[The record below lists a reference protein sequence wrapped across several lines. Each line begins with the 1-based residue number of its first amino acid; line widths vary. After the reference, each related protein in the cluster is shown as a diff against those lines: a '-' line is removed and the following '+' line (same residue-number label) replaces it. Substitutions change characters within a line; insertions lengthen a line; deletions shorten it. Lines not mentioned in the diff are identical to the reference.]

1 MANKKEHYVLAV
13 KSLDK
18 TLADIA
24 SGKVKMPVDNS
35 KYAEIFATIVRRC
48 DKLDDLTKYIR
59 QNKMKKNECIHWW
72 EGVLEDGYELITVQ
86 YNAPDENF
94 VELAGS
100 ENLIK
105 YITSVKG

>member
-1 MANKKEHYVLAV
+1 
-13 KSLDK
+13 
-18 TLADIA
+18 
-24 SGKVKMPVDNS
+24 
-35 KYAEIFATIVRRC
+35 
-48 DKLDDLTKYIR
+48 
-59 QNKMKKNECIHWW
+59 MKKNECIHWW